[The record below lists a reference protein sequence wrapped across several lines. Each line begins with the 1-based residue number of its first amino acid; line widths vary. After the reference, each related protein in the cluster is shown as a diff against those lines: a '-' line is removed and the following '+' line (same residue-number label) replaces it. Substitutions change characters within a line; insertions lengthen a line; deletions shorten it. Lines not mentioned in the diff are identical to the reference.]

1 MSEPRLPLESD
12 WIRQDHVDLEG
23 LWDRAVF
30 RLHEVYDVAVR
41 PGWRLEL
48 AEQPWAEVWLIQ
60 RGRCQLVLGDQEAVV
75 APGQLAILRPG
86 RTRRSWN
93 GADEVLALVGF
104 GCSVIFAGAVDL
116 LGELELPLVLAD
128 PGEELR
134 SLVRATVGAA
144 RGQGTDRAFSAP
156 ASAQLA
162 LAKIVNAAGVDLTE
176 ISTGAITGTIPRQL
190 MLRPELRAVLDLI
203 AERFAEPLDLRRL
216 AESAHLSPKHLARTF
231 RDTLGT
237 TPMAYLRRY
246 RLLRS
251 SELLITTARPI
262 TRIAHDCGFTDS
274 AHFSRAFRA
283 QFGVSASRFRD
294 HARSFRST
302 DRHSGTSPAGLGNL
316 GS

>member
-23 LWDRAVF
+23 LWDRAAF
-30 RLHEVYDVAVR
+30 RLHEAYDVAVR

-48 AEQPWAEVWLIQ
+48 AEQPWAEIWLIR
-60 RGRCQLVLGDQEAVV
+60 RGRCHLILGDQEAV
-75 APGQLAILRPG
+75 AEPGQLAILRPG
-86 RTRRSWN
+86 RSRSSWN
-93 GADEVLALVGF
+93 QEDVELSLVGF
-104 GCSVIFAGAVDL
+104 GCSAVFAGAVDL
-116 LGELELPLVLAD
+116 VGELDLPLVVPE
-128 PGEELR
+128 PGDELR
-134 SLVRATVGAA
+134 TMVRATVRSA
-144 RGQGTDRAFSAP
+144 RGQGTERAFHAP

-162 LAKIVNAAGVDLTE
+162 LAGIVTAAGLDLSE
-176 ISTGAITGTIPRQL
+176 VGDGGLTGTVPRRL

-203 AERFAEPLDLRRL
+203 AARFADPLDLRRL
-216 AESAHLSPKHLARTF
+216 AEAAHLSPKHLARTF

-274 AHFSRAFRA
+274 AHFARAFRS
-283 QFGVSASRFRD
+283 QFGVSASGFRD

-302 DRHSGTSPAGLGNL
+302 DRHSETSPAGP
-316 GS
+316 